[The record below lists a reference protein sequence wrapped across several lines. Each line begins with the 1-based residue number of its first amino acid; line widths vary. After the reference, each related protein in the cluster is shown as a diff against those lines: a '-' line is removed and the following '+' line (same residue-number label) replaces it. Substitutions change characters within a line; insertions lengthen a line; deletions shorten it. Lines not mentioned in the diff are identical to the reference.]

1 MDNNTHR
8 QDYLRSYTRWGYYW
22 ALWAAVLWGAW
33 YVPGTAIWYEQPFA
47 ALNVGK
53 PALFLMAAAIL
64 TAFHSCLVVIF
75 QLLWLALLKKLP
87 DFFRTLWRFRSI
99 SKWYFLAAI
108 MGGLIANFGSYLA
121 MGYVGAVFAA
131 VAGLLYPLIGAA
143 LARFFYQERM
153 GSRSVF
159 GIAIIIIGGATI
171 YIPALVD
178 ELSNGNGTRWLGYL
192 GGAMIAIGW
201 GVEGAIV
208 GRIMDVTDPDCGV
221 TIRYIAEAL
230 YWMLLILPAIAWL
243 TPLPI
248 YQIAR
253 QAFTWQPLIY
263 LSVGAISF
271 AFCSVA
277 WYRSFPLIGV
287 GRGQAIGAFYAVFA
301 ILFSILFTL
310 KLPEWYFLIGLVLVI
325 FGGFIIVSDSYRN
338 PGQVRSVTNFVN
350 HKI

>member
-1 MDNNTHR
+1 
-8 QDYLRSYTRWGYYW
+8 
-22 ALWAAVLWGAW
+22 
-33 YVPGTAIWYEQPFA
+33 
-47 ALNVGK
+47 
-53 PALFLMAAAIL
+53 
-64 TAFHSCLVVIF
+64 
-75 QLLWLALLKKLP
+75 
-87 DFFRTLWRFRSI
+87 
-99 SKWYFLAAI
+99 

-143 LARFFYQERM
+143 LARFFYQERI
-153 GSRSVF
+153 GSRSAF

-171 YIPALVD
+171 YIPALIS
-178 ELSNGNGTRWLGYL
+178 ELSNGNSTRWLGYL
-192 GGAMIAIGW
+192 GGAMIAVGW

-230 YWMLLILPAIAWL
+230 YWVLLILPAIAWL

-253 QAFTWQPLIY
+253 EAFTWQPLIY

-271 AFCSVA
+271 AFCSIA

-287 GRGQAIGAFYAVFA
+287 GRAQAIGAFYAVFA
-301 ILFSILFTL
+301 ILFNTLFTL
-310 KLPEWYFLIGLVLVI
+310 KLPEWYFLIGLVLVT

-338 PGQVRSVTNFVN
+338 PGQVRNITHLVN